1 MATPHLTKRE
11 DEIRRLVLDGL
22 TNDAIGA
29 ELGISARTVEAH
41 LRMLFRKTGASR
53 RDQLAATPA
62 AGPPAAERTDR
73 GPSGDDEVIDRLER
87 RLAERDRQVS
97 SYETAVN
104 RLADRQFPLFDE
116 RVEISLTVGSRPGE
130 DMVVERHWTT
140 PNPYVIYRV
149 LRPITPEHQPYAEV
163 AAALAMTYD
172 VVDADVDVSVD
183 VVPDKHGRPLV
194 MLLFQ
199 PGLQEATEWVLRYR
213 TPGLW
218 DPLRERGRDALEWA
232 AGTLDG
238 RHAVGLGDMVLKV
251 EFPPGAEAGLVE
263 HRGVGDIET
272 MPDDPTSVVFRDS
285 SRTGGT
291 YRWEL
296 WMKPGR

>member
-22 TNDAIGA
+22 TNDAIAG

-53 RDQLAATPA
+53 RDQLGSAPVAE
-62 AGPPAAERTDR
+62 PPRRDGARPD
-73 GPSGDDEVIDRLER
+73 GDEVVEELER

-97 SYETAVN
+97 SYEAAVN

-149 LRPITPEHQPYAEV
+149 IRPITPEHRPYAEV

-183 VVPDKHGRPLV
+183 VVPDRHGRPLV

-199 PGLQEATEWVLRYR
+199 PGLQDPTEWVLRYR

-218 DPLRERGRDALEWA
+218 DPLRERGRDGLEWA

-263 HRGVGDIET
+263 HRGVGDIEP
-272 MPDDPTSVVFRDS
+272 MPDDPSSVVFRDS